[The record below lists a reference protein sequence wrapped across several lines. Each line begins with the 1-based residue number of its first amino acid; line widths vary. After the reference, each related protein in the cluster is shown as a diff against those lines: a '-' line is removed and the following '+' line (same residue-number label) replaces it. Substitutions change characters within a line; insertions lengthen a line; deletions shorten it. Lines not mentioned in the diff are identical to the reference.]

1 MARKVRGPLVER
13 VTGWHRD
20 APGAAGATTFGLWTP
35 FVLARS
41 GSVVRVTLAALVL
54 GLVVAATPASA
65 VGPSTILV
73 DDNGEQCDTA
83 TTSIQDAIDL
93 ANPGDTIEV
102 CAGTYDEQLTVGKQ
116 LDIVGSTGAVVQPTT
131 APAAGVPDVA
141 IDAANVAIR
150 QLTFDFN
157 GPDNGRGGLGIFV
170 SNEGGPATTGVT
182 ISDNEMTTGDG
193 SCEVVGCGT
202 AIQTGKNADVSDL
215 SITGNQIHGDAD
227 GMGEGIYVNPGPGTG
242 IVIDGNTIDGNL
254 YAGISV
260 EASKVTVSENDIQ
273 DTSEGGGANA
283 GIRVIDLSGNS
294 HDGVSLV
301 RNRVQDMD
309 RGLYVGTD
317 NGTTLRVSA
326 SNNELLNNEYGIYAY
341 AGASLTAHDNAIT
354 DNATHNLYLTGSG
367 QTVDASRN
375 WWGSDN
381 PTAVNDTIQVDNG
394 SADFTPLIG
403 LGTDTSDAFGF
414 QPSDQLHVA
423 HPYGSQLNGALGATS
438 LVLRRVMIGRVQEAI
453 DDTGENGTV
462 KVAASETAYN
472 EDLTITTDGLTL
484 TSYNG
489 NPGLAGIKGVATQT
503 QSSFPDTGSSTN
515 IDVRANNVTVS
526 DLSLLSPDAAA
537 DQRSSGLVLS
547 GTGITITGNRFYTNQ
562 AGESPDED
570 GNTSV
575 AIQTYSADAMPTS
588 DIDGL
593 RIQRQHLQ
601 W

>member
-1 MARKVRGPLVER
+1 MRHGDDQHPGR
-13 VTGWHRD
+13 HR
-20 APGAAGATTFGLWTP
+20 
-35 FVLARS
+35 
-41 GSVVRVTLAALVL
+41 
-54 GLVVAATPASA
+54 
-65 VGPSTILV
+65 
-73 DDNGEQCDTA
+73 
-83 TTSIQDAIDL
+83 L

-309 RGLYVGTD
+309 RGLYVGTK

-326 SNNELLNNEYGIYAY
+326 SNNELLNNEYGIYVY

-423 HPYGSQLNGALGATS
+423 HPYGSQTPQRRPRCDETGATPGDDRACTGS
-438 LVLRRVMIGRVQEAI
+438 HRRHRRERDGQGRGGERNRLQRRPHHHDRWADPHLVQRQSGAGRNQGSGDPDAIQLPGHGVQHQHRR
-453 DDTGENGTV
+453 
-462 KVAASETAYN
+462 ASERRDRLRPEPA
-472 EDLTITTDGLTL
+472 E
-484 TSYNG
+484 
-489 NPGLAGIKGVATQT
+489 PGRGGRPAIERT
-503 QSSFPDTGSSTN
+503 
-515 IDVRANNVTVS
+515 RAQRHG
-526 DLSLLSPDAAA
+526 DYDHRQPLLHQP
-537 DQRSSGLVLS
+537 SG
-547 GTGITITGNRFYTNQ
+547 
-562 AGESPDED
+562 
-570 GNTSV
+570 
-575 AIQTYSADAMPTS
+575 
-588 DIDGL
+588 
-593 RIQRQHLQ
+593 
-601 W
+601 